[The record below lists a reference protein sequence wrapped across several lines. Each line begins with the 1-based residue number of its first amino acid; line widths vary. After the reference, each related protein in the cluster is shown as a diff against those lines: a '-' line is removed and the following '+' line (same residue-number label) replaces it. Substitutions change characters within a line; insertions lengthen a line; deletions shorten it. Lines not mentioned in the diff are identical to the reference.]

1 MFPLYHD
8 LVEQAENRRQIVRDL
23 RKEQISKIVKPF
35 SFDERD
41 QKAAREK
48 ARKQR
53 EQRDEEDRLVK
64 EQIKRSTGVVERLR
78 YLSKKILKKKRTT
91 KVEPMY

>member
-48 ARKQR
+48 ARKHR

-64 EQIKRSTGVVERLR
+64 EQIEKAQ
-78 YLSKKILKKKRTT
+78 K
-91 KVEPMY
+91 